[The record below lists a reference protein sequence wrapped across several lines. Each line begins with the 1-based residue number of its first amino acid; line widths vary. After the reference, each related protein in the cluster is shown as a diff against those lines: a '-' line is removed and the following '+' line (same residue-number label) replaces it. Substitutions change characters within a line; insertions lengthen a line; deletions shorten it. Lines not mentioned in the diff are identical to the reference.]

1 MGNVH
6 KLCFLCFL
14 NSLTTAANRY
24 TMTKQKTLF
33 PFIFV
38 TSLFF
43 LWGFAH
49 NLNPILIPHLKKA
62 CELSDFQSAFVDF
75 AFYIAYFLIAIPA
88 GLYMKRF
95 GYKAGI
101 IFGLLLFSLGAFLFI
116 PAASTRE
123 YMLFLVALFVIASG
137 LTFLET
143 AANPY
148 ITVLGAPET
157 ATQRL
162 NFAQSFNGLA
172 ATLAPF
178 LGGQI
183 ILSGTVL
190 SDEELAGMSSNALD
204 AYLQS
209 EANSVIVPYLV
220 IGAVV
225 LLMAIILR
233 RTKLPEIVEEQDEQT
248 TMRNNKSLFHNK
260 NFVFGVI
267 TLFCYVGAQVGVLS
281 FFIRFSAHVADV
293 PERAAANLL
302 AIALLGFMLG
312 RFVGTGLM
320 RFVTPARLLVVFSLM
335 NIVFTIIAVS
345 VDAMLA
351 IYALMGVT
359 FFMSIMFPT
368 IFALSISGLGS
379 QTKQGSSVLIMS
391 IVGGALIPVLMGQV
405 SDMTNMQIAY
415 LVPGMCFAVVLVF
428 AVANVR
434 NSQISNVGGGH

>member
-1 MGNVH
+1 
-6 KLCFLCFL
+6 
-14 NSLTTAANRY
+14 
-24 TMTKQKTLF
+24 MTKHKTLF
-33 PFIFV
+33 PVLLV

-62 CELSDFQSAFVDF
+62 CELTDFQSAFVDF
-75 AFYIAYFLIAIPA
+75 AFFIAYFLVAIPA

-101 IFGLLLFSLGAFLFI
+101 ILGLLLFALGAFLFV
-116 PAASTRE
+116 PAAGTRE
-123 YMLFLVALFVIASG
+123 YMLFLIALFVIASG

-148 ITVLGAPET
+148 MTVLGTPET

-178 LGGQI
+178 LGGRF
-183 ILSGTVL
+183 ILSGTEL
-190 SDEELAGMSSNALD
+190 SEAQMASMSPGALE

-209 EANSVIVPYLV
+209 EADSVVVPYLV
-220 IGAVV
+220 IGGVV
-225 LLMAIILR
+225 LLVAVLLR
-233 RTKLPEIVEEQDEQT
+233 WTKLPEIKDEVDAPAIGPAGKPLY
-248 TMRNNKSLFHNK
+248 RNR
-260 NFVFGVI
+260 NFVFGV
-267 TLFCYVGAQVGVLS
+267 TALFFYVGAQVGVLS
-281 FFIRFSAHVADV
+281 FFIRFSEQVAGV
-293 PERAAANLL
+293 GERAAADLL

-320 RFVTPARLLVVFSLM
+320 RFITPARLLIIFSVL
-335 NIVFTIIAVS
+335 NIAFTILAVS

-351 IYALMGVT
+351 VYALMGTT

-379 QTKQGSSVLIMS
+379 RTKAGSSILIMS
-391 IVGGALIPVLMGQV
+391 IVGGALIPILMGQV
-405 SDMTNMQIAY
+405 SDMTTMQTAY
-415 LVPGMCFAVVLVF
+415 LVPGVCFAIVLAF

-434 NSQISNVGGGH
+434 NTEQVRVQDGH